1 MNLKEYIE
9 LLAKFEDKSL
19 PVCIADRSS
28 EYIGAYEEDAHHIKV
43 RTGDYANEDYEIA
56 HGKFLCIGSYRE

>member
-1 MNLKEYIE
+1 MKLKEYKK
-9 LLAKFEDKSL
+9 LLNKFYDEL
-19 PVCIADRSS
+19 PVCVADRSS

-43 RTGDYANEDYEIA
+43 RTGDYANEDYDVV